1 MSKRLAFERYLWV
14 HNRLK
19 RGGYLS
25 LAAFMEAFEIS
36 RRQAARDIEFMRDF
50 FRAPIEYS
58 ALDRGYAYADD
69 SFELPGMWISE
80 EEIVALLVTKRLA
93 TVIPDETTRTRVFCF
108 FDQVN
113 ARTGLDL
120 HELED
125 RISLKNIQ
133 VHRVRTGIFSTVV
146 YAMGRRRKLRLLYRS
161 PWGGKETERMVAP
174 LHLLLYMGNWHLL
187 GYCEVRRGVRDF
199 VLSRIISI
207 ELTDER
213 VSDEQWEIP
222 IADQLERNY
231 GIFFDGPPVRVRL
244 RFRPRAAALVRDQVW
259 YPGQQVE
266 EHPDGSVDLSFPV
279 ADFREITG
287 DVLRFGAEVEV
298 IAPEELRRQVAETA
312 AAVTARYRD

>member
-50 FRAPIEYS
+50 FRAPIVYS
-58 ALDRGYAYADD
+58 ALDKGYAYADD
-69 SFELPGMWISE
+69 SFELPGMWLSE
-80 EEIVALLVTKRLA
+80 DEIVALLVTKRLA
-93 TVIPDETTRTRVFCF
+93 TVIPDETTRTRVFRF

-133 VHRVRTGIFSTVV
+133 VHRVGAGIFSTVV
-146 YAMGRRRKLRLLYRS
+146 YAMGRRRKVRMIYRS
-161 PWGGKETERMVAP
+161 PWVSKETERMVAP

-213 VSDEQWEIP
+213 VGDAQWQIP
-222 IADQLERNY
+222 IAEQLERNY
-231 GIFFDGPPVRVRL
+231 GIFFDGPPVQVRL
-244 RFRPRAAALVRDQVW
+244 RFQPRAAALVRNQVW
-259 YPGQQVE
+259 FPGQQVE

-298 IAPEELRRQVAETA
+298 IAPVELRRQVAETA
-312 AAVTARYRD
+312 AAVTARYLD

>member
-19 RGGYLS
+19 RGGHLS
-25 LAAFMEAFEIS
+25 LAVFMEAFEIS

-50 FRAPIEYS
+50 FRAPIVYS
-58 ALDRGYAYADD
+58 ALDKGYAYADD
-69 SFELPGMWISE
+69 SFELPGMWLSE
-80 EEIVALLVTKRLA
+80 DEIVALLVTKRLA
-93 TVIPDETTRTRVFCF
+93 TVIPDEITRTRVFRF

-133 VHRVRTGIFSTVV
+133 VHRVRAGIFSTVV
-146 YAMGRRRKLRLLYRS
+146 YAMGRRRKVRMIYRS
-161 PWGGKETERMVAP
+161 PWGSQETERMVAP

-213 VSDEQWEIP
+213 VSDAQWQIP

-231 GIFFDGPPVRVRL
+231 GIFFDGPPVQVRL
-244 RFRPRAAALVRDQVW
+244 RFRPRAAALVRNQVW
-259 YPGQQVE
+259 FPGQQVE

-298 IAPEELRRQVAETA
+298 IAPVELRRQVAETA